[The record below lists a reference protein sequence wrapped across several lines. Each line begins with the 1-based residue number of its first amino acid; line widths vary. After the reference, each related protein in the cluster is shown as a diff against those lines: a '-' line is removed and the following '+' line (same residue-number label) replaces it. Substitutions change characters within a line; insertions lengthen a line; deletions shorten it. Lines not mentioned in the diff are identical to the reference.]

1 MYLTHYLMSAQ
12 EERKIRRVEAR
23 CPLVGPNTTILNTHV
38 LQSINIA
45 PRATVDLRVE
55 RDDLHLV
62 LVLAVGTICP
72 KIQHVRIVIEKKKE
86 KEENMSLMKER
97 LDSSHDVLTQS
108 IC

>member
-1 MYLTHYLMSAQ
+1 MSAQ

-62 LVLAVGTICP
+62 LVLAVRT
-72 KIQHVRIVIEKKKE
+72 VRPTSTFSRAVVQRKRRRAEK
-86 KEENMSLMKER
+86 
-97 LDSSHDVLTQS
+97 
-108 IC
+108 

>member
-45 PRATVDLRVE
+45 PRATVDLRIE
-55 RDDLHLV
+55 GNDLHLV
-62 LVLAVGTICP
+62 LVLAVRT
-72 KIQHVRIVIEKKKE
+72 VRPTLSQFIKKKRRP
-86 KEENMSLMKER
+86 KNDK
-97 LDSSHDVLTQS
+97 
-108 IC
+108 